1 MSFESQGIEPQPPEQ
16 KESGRKPFTINGK
29 IIRWL
34 GSLIAVALLVY
45 ILKKQNWQD
54 FWQAL
59 QNVPVGYF
67 LLCVG
72 LTLLSRLSISGRWY
86 TLLRSA
92 GVPVTAGQSLRLN
105 FAGLFANNF
114 LFTTIGGDVVRF
126 GGAVQMRLESA
137 PVAASLVMDR
147 LIGSLGMATL
157 LPIGLP
163 RVLAALAA
171 AAFFGGRRA
180 PLAGHPLWA
189 ASLVV
194 PAWVREL
201 WRKGL
206 DFVLSLLRT
215 FLVWARRPLGLLG
228 ALGWTYCHMAFT
240 FTTLWLLLKGMGQ
253 PVSWWLIGGMWVLS
267 YFITLL
273 PISMNGLGVQE
284 LSITYLYSH
293 FAGVSPQVAATLAI
307 LMRLLP
313 FLVSLPGIL
322 FLPGMLR
329 RAPKGEPTGASQ

>member
-1 MSFESQGIEPQPPEQ
+1 MPLDPGGTGPLAGPAGAGQ
-16 KESGRKPFTINGK
+16 

-34 GSLIAVALLVY
+34 GTLIAVALLVY
-45 ILKKQNWQD
+45 ILKEQNWED
-54 FWQAL
+54 FWKAL
-59 QNVPVGYF
+59 QKVPAGYF
-67 LLCVG
+67 VLCVG
-72 LTLLSRLSISGRWY
+72 LTLLSRLSITGRWY

-92 GVPVTAGQSLRLN
+92 GVPVTAGQSLRLT
-105 FAGLFANNF
+105 FAGLLANNF

-147 LIGSLGMATL
+147 VIGSLGMATL

-163 RVLAALAA
+163 RVLTALAALALSGVGMA
-171 AAFFGGRRA
+171 PFAQHPHGGLRV
-180 PLAGHPLWA
+180 

-194 PAWVREL
+194 PVWVRKL
-201 WRKGL
+201 WFRGL
-206 DFVLSLLRT
+206 GFIQSLLRT

-240 FTTLWLLLKGMGQ
+240 FTTLWLLLKGMGE
-253 PVSWWLIGGMWVLS
+253 PVSWWLIGGLWVLS
-267 YFITLL
+267 YFVTLL

-284 LSITYLYSH
+284 LSITYLFSH
-293 FAGVSPQVAATLAI
+293 FAGVSPEASATLAI

-313 FLVSLPGIL
+313 FLTSLPGIL

-329 RAPKGEPTGASQ
+329 RSPKGVSPGASE